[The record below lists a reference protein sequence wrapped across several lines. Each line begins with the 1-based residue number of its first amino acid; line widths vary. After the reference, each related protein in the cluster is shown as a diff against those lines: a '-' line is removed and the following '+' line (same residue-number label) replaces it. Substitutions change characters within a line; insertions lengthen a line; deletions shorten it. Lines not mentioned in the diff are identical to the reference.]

1 MEISED
7 ISGQVG
13 VTLKNAQQT
22 IIDIFPLRLKSLSSF
37 LNLQVFTYKTGFMI
51 NNSDMIVW
59 LK

>member
-1 MEISED
+1 MEIFED

-37 LNLQVFTYKTGFMI
+37 LNLQVFTYKTGFM
-51 NNSDMIVW
+51 SV
-59 LK
+59 